1 MTTADTGTVE
11 YLKGVPIFA
20 MCPEETL
27 KEVAALLEPV
37 HVTAGSIVFAEGDE
51 GDGMYIV
58 SSGHLRVVSDVA
70 SEKVIF
76 AHLGPGEFFG
86 EMALITGGPRSAG
99 VIATTDAGLWRLRK
113 PDFEVIVGRHPEISV
128 EISRVLGERVRH
140 GNLQRFENEAF
151 TYVTLT
157 AERPEITIGRLPE
170 NDVVLNDPQVAGI
183 HARLRSM
190 EGRWVIYDQDT
201 ESGTYVNRERVKVA
215 ELKDGDE
222 ILIGTNKVFLD
233 GLTVKGFTGREGVR
247 IDVSGLTKT
256 LKDGRRILSNV
267 SLSIYPGELVA
278 IVGGSGAGKTTLLHA
293 LNGFSPGT
301 EGSVTYNGVLLYEN
315 LDLFRPVLG
324 YVPQDDIVHGELTVE
339 RTLYYGAKLR
349 LPKDTRAEE
358 IRERIEEVLESVGL
372 EERRGTEVRRL
383 SGGQRK
389 RVSVALELLARP
401 RALYLDEP
409 TSGLDPALE
418 GRMMALFRDLAEKG
432 ATVLVSTHVTQ
443 NLRMCDKVAVMA
455 PGGHLVFF
463 GSPTESLRHF
473 GVPDFQG
480 IYALLETEEQ
490 REHWA
495 NAFPDSPAYA
505 VNVRD
510 RLESWGAVV
519 EAAPAAEKAVGGK
532 GQRAGFLRQLYW
544 LTVRYAEVLVRDVPN
559 LALLLFQ
566 APAIAGALLLMFK
579 ADVFA
584 KTTPEGGDA
593 LRALMSLHTITASAI
608 FLGASNA
615 AREITK
621 ESAVYARERL
631 VNLGVLPYVAS
642 KFLVL
647 ALLCFFQ
654 AAALVGIFAWPI
666 DLPGNDSSLYPELFA
681 AIFLTEL
688 AGLSMGLLVSAVSHN
703 SDRAQAVVPLL
714 IIPQLIFMGALVPLD
729 KMLPPARV
737 VSDLMISKWS
747 LQLTGQMTDLG
758 ARFSAQ
764 FPPTFADAYREELDI
779 TAWVPWVVL
788 CAFTVVFLTATLV
801 VQKRKDVL

>member
-1 MTTADTGTVE
+1 MTTVETTTVD
-11 YLKGVPIFA
+11 YLKSVPIFA
-20 MCPEETL
+20 PCPEETL
-27 KEVAALLEPV
+27 AEVTALLEPV
-37 HVTAGSIVFAEGDE
+37 RVSAGAVVFAEDDE
-51 GDGMYIV
+51 GDAMYMV
-58 SSGHLRVVSDVA
+58 ASGHLRVVSDVA
-70 SEKVIF
+70 AEKVIF

-99 VIATTDAGLWRLRK
+99 VIATTDSSLWRLRR
-113 PDFEVIVGRHPEISV
+113 PDFDAIVGRHPEISV
-128 EISRVLGERVRH
+128 QISRVLGERVRR
-140 GNLQRFENEAF
+140 GNVQRFENEVF

-157 AERPEITIGRLPE
+157 SERPEITIGRLPE
-170 NDVVLNDPQVAGI
+170 NDVVLGDPQVAGI
-183 HARLRSM
+183 HARVRSM
-190 EGRWVIYDQDT
+190 DGRWVIYDEDT
-201 ESGTYVNRERVKVA
+201 ETGTYVNRQRVKVA

-233 GLTVKGFTGREGVR
+233 GLTVRGFTGREGVR
-247 IDVSGLTKT
+247 IDVSGLTRK
-256 LKDGRRILSNV
+256 LKDGRAILNDV

-293 LNGFSPGT
+293 LNGFAPGT
-301 EGSVTYNGVLLYEN
+301 SGSVAYNGVSLYEN

-339 RTLYYGAKLR
+339 RTLFYGAKLR
-349 LPKDTRAEE
+349 LPKDTRPEE
-358 IRERIEEVLESVGL
+358 IRERIEEVLLAVGL

-418 GRMMALFRDLAEKG
+418 GRMMSLFRDLAENG

-443 NLRMCDKVAVMA
+443 NLRICDKVAVMA

-463 GSPTESLRHF
+463 GSPTEALRHF
-473 GVPDFQG
+473 GVQDFEG
-480 IYALLETEEQ
+480 IYALLETDEQ

-495 NAFPDSPAYA
+495 NVFPDSPAYA
-505 VNVRD
+505 VNVRE
-510 RLESWGAVV
+510 RLESR
-519 EAAPAAEKAVGGK
+519 EAETETEPLAEKAGGR
-532 GQRAGFLRQLYW
+532 GQRAGFMRQLWW
-544 LTVRYAEVLVRDVPN
+544 LTVRYAEVLIRDAPN

-566 APAIAGALLLMFK
+566 APAIAGALLLLFRS
-579 ADVFA
+579 DVFA
-584 KTTPEGGDA
+584 ATTAEGGDA
-593 LRALMSLHTITASAI
+593 LRAFMSLHIITASAI

-621 ESAVYARERL
+621 ETAVYARERL
-631 VNLGVLPYVAS
+631 VNLGVIPYVAS
-642 KFLVL
+642 KFIVL
-647 ALLCFFQ
+647 GLLCFFQ
-654 AAALVGIFAWPI
+654 AAVMVGIFAWPI

-703 SDRAQAVVPLL
+703 SDRAQAVVPVL
-714 IIPQLIFMGALVPLD
+714 IIPQLIFAGALVPLD

-737 VSDLMISKWS
+737 VADLMISKWS
-747 LQLTGQMTDLG
+747 LQLTGHLTDLSG
-758 ARFSAQ
+758 RFAAQ
-764 FPPTFADAYREELDI
+764 FPPSFADAYQDELDI
-779 TAWVPWVVL
+779 TVWVPWVVL
-788 CAFTVVFLTATLV
+788 GAFTLVFLTATLL

>member
-1 MTTADTGTVE
+1 MTTAETSTAE
-11 YLKGVPIFA
+11 YLKSVPIFA
-20 MCPEETL
+20 SCPEEALT
-27 KEVAALLEPV
+27 EVAALLEPV
-37 HVTAGSIVFAEGDE
+37 RVTAGSVVFAEGNE
-51 GDGMYIV
+51 GDGMFIV
-58 SSGHLRVVSDVA
+58 GSGRLRVVSDVEG
-70 SEKVIF
+70 EKVIF

-99 VIATTDAGLWRLRK
+99 VIATTDAQLWKLQK
-113 PDFEVIVGRHPEISV
+113 PDFDAIVGRHPEISV
-128 EISRVLGERVRH
+128 EISRVLGERVRR
-140 GNLQRFENEAF
+140 GNVQRFENEAF

-170 NDVVLNDPQVAGI
+170 NDVVLSDPQVAGV
-183 HARLRSM
+183 HARVRSM
-190 EGRWVIYDQDT
+190 EGRWVIYDEDT
-201 ESGTYVNRERVKVA
+201 ESGTYVNRQRVKVA

-233 GLTVKGFTGREGVR
+233 GLTVRGFTGREGVR

-256 LKDGRRILSNV
+256 LKDGRRILDDV
-267 SLSIYPGELVA
+267 SLSVYPGELVA

-301 EGSVTYNGVLLYEN
+301 GGSVTYNGVPLYEN

-349 LPKDTRAEE
+349 LPKDTRQQEV
-358 IRERIEEVLESVGL
+358 RERIEEVLAAVGL
-372 EERRGTEVRRL
+372 EERRGIEVRRL

-418 GRMMALFRDLAEKG
+418 GRMMSLFRDLAENG

-463 GSPTESLRHF
+463 GSPTEALRHF

-490 REHWA
+490 RQHWA
-495 NAFPDSPAYA
+495 NVFPDSPAYA
-505 VNVRD
+505 VNVRE
-510 RLESWGAVV
+510 RLESREAKV
-519 EAAPAAEKAVGGK
+519 EAAPGAEKVSGK

-544 LTVRYAEVLVRDVPN
+544 LTVRYAEVLLRDAPN

-566 APAIAGALLLMFK
+566 APAIAGALLLLFK
-579 ADVFA
+579 TDVFA
-584 KTTPEGGDA
+584 ATTAEGGDA
-593 LRALMSLHTITASAI
+593 LRAFMSLHIITASAI

-621 ESAVYARERL
+621 ETAVYARERL
-631 VNLGVLPYVAS
+631 VNLGVFPYVAS

-647 ALLCFFQ
+647 SLLCFFQ
-654 AAALVGIFAWPI
+654 AAVLVGIFAWPI
-666 DLPGNDSSLYPELFA
+666 DLPGNDSSLYPKLFA

-703 SDRAQAVVPLL
+703 SDRAQAVVPVL
-714 IIPQLIFMGALVPLD
+714 IIPQLIFAGALVPLD

-747 LQLTGQMTDLG
+747 LQLTGHLTDLSG
-758 ARFSAQ
+758 RFSAQ
-764 FPPTFADAYREELDI
+764 FPPSFADAYRDELDI
-779 TAWVPWVVL
+779 TAWAPWVVL
-788 CAFTVVFLTATLV
+788 CAFTLVFLTATLL